1 MNNNRGLKERLGFIE
16 LKKVNAYIRG
26 IWIKELII
34 SPYFWMSIRKP
45 KCVLIL
51 G

>member
-26 IWIKELII
+26 IWIKELIMANWWLESI
-34 SPYFWMSIRKP
+34 SPY
-45 KCVLIL
+45 
-51 G
+51 